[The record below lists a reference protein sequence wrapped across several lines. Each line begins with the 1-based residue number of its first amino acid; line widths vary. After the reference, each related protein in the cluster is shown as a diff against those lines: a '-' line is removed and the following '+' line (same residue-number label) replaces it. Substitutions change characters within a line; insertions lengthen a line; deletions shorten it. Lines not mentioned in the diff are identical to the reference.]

1 MSTAP
6 VESKASLAPLF
17 AALGDSTRLY
27 VLVRLGDG
35 QSRSIAELTEGTGLS
50 RQGVSKHLTILE
62 RVGVIASERLGRE
75 SRYAICPGA
84 FDEARRYLEQASRQ
98 WDDAI
103 DRLRKHVE
111 K

>member
-6 VESKASLAPLF
+6 TEFPESLVPLF
-17 AALGDSTRLY
+17 AALGDSTRLN

-35 QSRSIAELTEGTGLS
+35 RSRSIAELTEGTGLT
-50 RQGVSKHLTILE
+50 RQGLSKHLTILE
-62 RVGVIASERLGRE
+62 RVGVIAGERLGRE
-75 SRYAICPGA
+75 SRYAIRPGA
-84 FDEARRYLEQASRQ
+84 LDEVLRYLEQAARQ

-103 DRLRKHVE
+103 DRLQKHVE